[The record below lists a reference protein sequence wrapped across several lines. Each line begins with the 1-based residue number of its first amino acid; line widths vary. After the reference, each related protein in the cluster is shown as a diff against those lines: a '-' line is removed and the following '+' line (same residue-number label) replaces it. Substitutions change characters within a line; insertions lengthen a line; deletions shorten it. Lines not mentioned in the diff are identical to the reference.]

1 MARTGEM
8 SALDD
13 IRFWYTYNSHV
24 RKGYL
29 RAILSLPRE
38 EALRD
43 RGASYPSIVDIF
55 VHVLDGYR
63 YWFFVVKAGEAEDGF
78 SRWAGTLRLEDLREK
93 EREVDTRVM
102 AAVASLVEDDLS
114 TKIGAGQ
121 FELRDLLR
129 HMVEEELQHRGELNA
144 LFWQMNVSPPLSD
157 AEDARYIKMHV
168 AGEGCPR
175 CAA

>member
-1 MARTGEM
+1 M
-8 SALDD
+8 SALED
-13 IRFWYTYNSHV
+13 IRFWYFYNSHL

-63 YWFFVVKAGEAEDGF
+63 YWFFVVKEGEPESAF
-78 SRWAGTLRLEDLREK
+78 SRWAGALRLGDLREK
-93 EREVDTRVM
+93 EMEVDTRVM
-102 AAVASLVEDDLS
+102 ASMASLVEDDLS
-114 TKIGAGQ
+114 TAIGRGP
-121 FELRDLLR
+121 FRLRDLLR

-144 LFWQMNVSPPLSD
+144 LFWQMDVRPPLSD
-157 AEDARYIKMHV
+157 AEDARYIEMHV
-168 AGEGCPR
+168 AGERCPR